1 MREGH
6 LSLRNQAP
14 ASEKQFRAGE
24 GSDIIKFAS
33 EATGQGQAGPG
44 SLGKSEGLRQDS
56 GLSWALS
63 VVGD

>member
-24 GSDIIKFAS
+24 GSDIIKFILPVKLQDRDRLGQDHSAS
-33 EATGQGQAGPG
+33 
-44 SLGKSEGLRQDS
+44 LR
-56 GLSWALS
+56 G
-63 VVGD
+63 